1 MIAQNDPDS
10 NAGMHSQPP
19 RPPMNAWRA
28 FQTIAAVAILLATL
42 FTLWTPT
49 SLFTINETNLQLAI
63 LPPEDTPT
71 AFPTPLPSDKP
82 RLGILVGHWG
92 KDEGWI
98 CPDGVREVDI
108 NLRIGTLTQQE
119 LAREGYT
126 VDLLQENDPRL
137 IQYQALA
144 LVSIHT
150 DSCDFLG
157 DNASGFKV
165 APALAS
171 LQPDKAAVLAACMI
185 DRYAN
190 VTNLTYQYN
199 EVTTH
204 MSGYHPF
211 DEVNSITPIII
222 IEAGYLNLD
231 RLILTEKSDLL
242 AFGITSGVLCYIRD
256 EPIP

>member
-1 MIAQNDPDS
+1 MNDQNPDTQQAS
-10 NAGMHSQPP
+10 KPETP

-28 FQTIAAVAILLATL
+28 FQTIAAVAILIATL

-49 SLFTINETNLQLAI
+49 SLFTVNSTNLQLAI
-63 LPPEDTPT
+63 LPPEETPT
-71 AFPTPLPSDKP
+71 TMPTPLPSEKP

-92 KDEGWI
+92 KDDGWI

-108 NLRIGTLTQQE
+108 NLRIGTLAQQE
-119 LAREGYT
+119 LAREGYS

-144 LVSIHT
+144 LVSVHS

-157 DNASGFKV
+157 DTASGFKV

-171 LQPDKAAVLAACMI
+171 LQPEKAAVLTACMI

-190 VTNLTYQYN
+190 VTGLNYKYN
-199 EVTTH
+199 EVTTD
-204 MSGYHPF
+204 MSSYHPF
-211 DEVNSITPIII
+211 DEVNSITPIVV
-222 IEAGYLNLD
+222 IEVGYLNLD
-231 RLILTEKSDLL
+231 RQILTEKPDLL
-242 AFGITSGVLCYIRD
+242 AFGIASGVLCYIRG

>member
-1 MIAQNDPDS
+1 
-10 NAGMHSQPP
+10 
-19 RPPMNAWRA
+19 MNAWRA
-28 FQTIAAVAILLATL
+28 FQTIAAVAILIATL

-49 SLFTINETNLQLAI
+49 SLFTVNDTNLQLAI
-63 LPPEDTPT
+63 LPPEETPT
-71 AFPTPLPSDKP
+71 TMPTSLPSEKP

-92 KDEGWI
+92 KDDGWI

-108 NLRIGTLTQQE
+108 NLRIGTLAQQE

-144 LVSIHT
+144 LVSVHT

-157 DNASGFKV
+157 DTASGFKV

-171 LQPDKAAVLAACMI
+171 LQPEKAAVLTACMI

-190 VTNLTYQYN
+190 VTGLNYKYN
-199 EVTTH
+199 EVTTD
-204 MSGYHPF
+204 MSSYHPF
-211 DEVNSITPIII
+211 DEVNSITPIIV
-222 IEAGYLNLD
+222 IEVGYLNLD
-231 RLILTEKSDLL
+231 RQILTEKPDLL
-242 AFGITSGVLCYIRD
+242 AFGIASGVLCYIRG

>member
-1 MIAQNDPDS
+1 
-10 NAGMHSQPP
+10 
-19 RPPMNAWRA
+19 MNAWRA
-28 FQTIAAVAILLATL
+28 FQTIASVAILLATL

-49 SLFTINETNLQLAI
+49 SLFTINDNNLQLAI
-63 LPPEDTPT
+63 LPFDETSTPMS
-71 AFPTPLPSDKP
+71 TPLPSEKP

-92 KDEGWI
+92 KDDGWI

-108 NLRIGTLTQQE
+108 NLRIGTLAQQE
-119 LAREGYT
+119 LAREGYI

-144 LVSIHT
+144 LVSVHT
-150 DSCDFLG
+150 DTCEFLT
-157 DNASGFKV
+157 DSASGFKV

-171 LQPDKAAVLAACMI
+171 LQPEKASVLTACLI

-190 VTNLTYQYN
+190 VTGLSYQYN
-199 EVTTH
+199 EVTAD
-204 MSGYHPF
+204 MSSYHPF
-211 DEVNSITPIII
+211 DEVNSITPIVV

-231 RLILTEKSDLL
+231 RQILVEKPDLL
-242 AFGITSGVLCYIRD
+242 AFGIASGVLCYIRG